1 MKYDEGGNM
10 HLGKLKNE
18 AFIKA
23 YKQYGFSTVT
33 QLVDVACEELKRKI
47 AKERRA
53 KWRQEAHEEYAKS
66 DPKYLW
72 ESVDGEDFDRN

>member
-1 MKYDEGGNM
+1 M

-23 YKQYGFSTVT
+23 YKEYGFPTIT
-33 QLVDVACEELKRKI
+33 QLVDTACEELKRKI

-53 KWRQEAHEEYAKS
+53 KWREEAHKEYAES
-66 DPKYLW
+66 DVNYIW
-72 ESVDGEDFDRN
+72 EGIDGEDFTHN